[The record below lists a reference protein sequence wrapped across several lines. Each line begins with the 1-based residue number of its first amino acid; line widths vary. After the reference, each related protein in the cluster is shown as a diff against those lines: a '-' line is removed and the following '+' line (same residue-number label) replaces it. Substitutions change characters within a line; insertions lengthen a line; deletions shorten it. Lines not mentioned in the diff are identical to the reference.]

1 MHGCSE
7 TDEEWIGLRK
17 NLYMG
22 PGQGG
27 GTYQEALDRGY
38 HVGAVCSTENW
49 GDMAGHYGN
58 GGMAYLAWE
67 LSREASG
74 RRFKARRVYGVTG
87 DRILLDFRVEEALM
101 GSVIRAAGSR
111 RIQVKVT
118 GFGAIDRI
126 ELPRN
131 GRVIATRCHQGSWS
145 MPPTGRR
152 SRFKMRVEAG

>member
-1 MHGCSE
+1 MHGYSE

-67 LSREASG
+67 LSRESLWEA
-74 RRFKARRVYGVTG
+74 FKVRRVYGVTG
-87 DRILLDFRVEEALM
+87 DRILVDFRVGGALM
-101 GSVIRAAGSR
+101 GSVIRAAASR
-111 RIQVKVT
+111 EIK
-118 GFGAIDRI
+118 
-126 ELPRN
+126 
-131 GRVIATRCHQGSWS
+131 
-145 MPPTGRR
+145 
-152 SRFKMRVEAG
+152 